1 MSKDNPKTTADPAAP
16 AAAPPRE
23 ETAEEKAALTGRVK
37 HDERGQAVWEWAV
50 ATGAFAT
57 DVSDQRL
64 KKLEN
69 PGLRLLDDQPTP
81 GHIVKPNP
89 HGTVKGYSPYDSGL
103 LVGKKEAPRKK
114 DLKKLSEWLKLRKQ
128 ASTNKQDDE

>member
-1 MSKDNPKTTADPAAP
+1 
-16 AAAPPRE
+16 
-23 ETAEEKAALTGRVK
+23 
-37 HDERGQAVWEWAV
+37 V

-69 PGLRLLDDQPTP
+69 SNLRLLDDQPTP

>member
-1 MSKDNPKTTADPAAP
+1 MSKDIPKSTADPAEPGAAP
-16 AAAPPRE
+16 APEDAAK
-23 ETAEEKAALTGRVK
+23 EKALGSGRVK
-37 HDERGQAVWEWAV
+37 HDERGHAVWEWSV

-69 PGLRLLDDQPTP
+69 SNLRLLDDQPTP